1 MSALTKLLQ
10 LFFKD
15 RDNGQSLTFKERFS
29 ALKYLPKFLA
39 VTWEIS
45 PTKTALGVI
54 LRIINSLQPVT
65 ILYLVKLIIDE
76 ITEVVQTTGEKN
88 YSTLISLA
96 VFQVSMLVLF
106 DIVNRSIQLVDH
118 LLGELFSVHTSIR
131 VLQHTAKL
139 DLDQLEDPAI
149 QDKMDRAKRQMYS
162 RASLLPLV
170 LSQLQDFITLIVLLI
185 GVIAFNAWL
194 IAILL
199 LAILPIFLGES
210 YFSAKWY
217 SLLYNRAEGNRQID
231 YLKYAGSHLDIT
243 KEIKVFG
250 IAGFIEDNF
259 KKLAFKFYDQTRS
272 FQLRK
277 TFWSIVLT
285 IISTF
290 IYFGAFFIMVADTIA
305 GKISLGTLVFL
316 AGSFENIRTLL
327 QAVVNKF
334 AQVSSEVLYIKDF
347 FDFLSLKPKIKQE
360 ETTRPFPKPIRYG
373 FVFEN
378 VGFRYQSKEK
388 WVIRNLNF
396 ELAEGEKLALVG
408 ENGAGKTTIV
418 KLLCRLYDPTEG
430 RILLDGHDIREY
442 DLLEYRKEVG
452 IIFQD
457 FVRFQMTVKDNI
469 AIGKINERENLDKIK
484 NAAFKALATPLI
496 QKLPEGFH
504 QPLGRLFTKGVDL
517 SGGEWQK
524 IALSRAYMRDAQ
536 LLILDEPTAAID
548 AKAEHEVFKR
558 FSEMTQSKTAI
569 LISHRFSTVRIADR
583 ILVLEAGQIIE
594 VGSHDQLIHQ
604 NGKYSELFFLQ
615 AQGYM

>member
-1 MSALTKLLQ
+1 MSLLKKLVR
-10 LFFKD
+10 LFSKP
-15 RDNGQSLTFKERFS
+15 GIGGPSLTVKERFS
-29 ALKYLPKFLA
+29 AFKYIPKFLA

-45 PTKTALGVI
+45 PTKTAMGVI
-54 LRIINSLQPVT
+54 LRILNSLQPVT
-65 ILYLVKLIIDE
+65 ILYFIKLFIDE
-76 ITEVVQTTGEKN
+76 ITRLVQSTGEKD
-88 YSTLISLA
+88 YSTLIYLA
-96 VFQVSMLVLF
+96 VIQVSILIFF
-106 DIVNRSIQLVDH
+106 DIVNRTIQLTDN

-131 VLQHTAKL
+131 VLQHTAML
-139 DLDQLEDPAI
+139 DLDQLEDPTI

-170 LSQLQDFITLIVLLI
+170 LSQLQDFITLVVLFI
-185 GVIAFNAWL
+185 GVIAFNPWL
-194 IAILL
+194 IGILL

-210 YFSAKWY
+210 YFNAKWY

-231 YLKYAGSHLDIT
+231 YMKYIGSHIET
-243 KEIKVFG
+243 AKEIKVFG

-259 KKLAFKFYDQTRS
+259 KKIAFQFYDQTRS
-272 FQLRK
+272 FQITK
-277 TFWSIVLT
+277 TFWSIVFT
-285 IISTF
+285 IIGTF
-290 IYFGAFFIMVADTIA
+290 IYFGAFFLMVADTIA
-305 GKISLGTLVFL
+305 GKISIGTLVFL

-347 FDFLSLKPKIKQE
+347 FDFLSLKPKMKQNT
-360 ETTRPFPKPIRYG
+360 TTRPFPKPIKYG
-373 FVFEN
+373 FAFEN
-378 VGFRYQSKEK
+378 VGFKYQSKDQ

-396 ELAEGEKLALVG
+396 ELGEGEKIALVG

-430 RILLDGHDIREY
+430 RIVLDGHDIREY
-442 DLLEYRKEVG
+442 DILEYRREVG

-457 FVRFQMTVKDNI
+457 FVRFQMTVMDNI
-469 AIGKINERENLDKIK
+469 AIGKINERHDLDSIKI
-484 NAAFKALATPLI
+484 AASKALATPLI
-496 QKLPEGFH
+496 QKLPKGFE
-504 QPLGRLFTKGVDL
+504 QPLGRLFTNGVDL

-594 VGSHDQLIHQ
+594 VGSHDELIHQ